1 MQVNY
6 IIASS
11 TEYKCGLGVNWKGKG
26 DTSTISAVHRM
37 HENPGPSAAR
47 DVLNSHVCLDMRIF
61 SF

>member
-1 MQVNY
+1 MTCKYNCFQYGIQVR
-6 IIASS
+6 IV
-11 TEYKCGLGVNWKGKG
+11 GWKGKG